1 MENPIIPSNEELEAE
16 KAALTEKKEEEIRA
30 NVITEYGFDEVD
42 DAERIDKLVA
52 DKIESNK
59 KLSQAIGQKIKHRTE
74 ADELRKKVIP
84 PQDKANIFDPESLD
98 KKLDEKLD
106 ERLEKRDLDSLDY
119 PDELKA
125 EIQKVAKITNKS
137 IKEAIKDPYI
147 ASKIEVVNKERE
159 LDGASISRTNKS
171 GNKVKPSF
179 DNPPDVDIK
188 TPEGQKKWDEWK
200 EEIRKQG
207 S

>member
-171 GNKVKPSF
+171 SNKVKPSF

-207 S
+207 F